1 MSSSGGQVWQ
11 SPSAIVDR
19 FLLLVVCLKP
29 VQVMTMRR
37 PPSWSAFH
45 FYFQLNMTVLRSH
58 NELVYHFSSF
68 LLGPNGAGARSC
80 RHQGVCVDTWNSS
93 GRTSGTSV
101 LTICLHSVS
110 LPSPDGLW
118 SSSRAALRVASREPD
133 GHADGDDHDD
143 DDRHRRRGVLLV
155 HLHPLL

>member
-1 MSSSGGQVWQ
+1 MSET
-11 SPSAIVDR
+11 SASNKNQKTSVLVS
-19 FLLLVVCLKP
+19 FL
-29 VQVMTMRR
+29 
-37 PPSWSAFH
+37 
-45 FYFQLNMTVLRSH
+45 FYFQLDMTVLRSH

-143 DDRHRRRGVLLV
+143 DDRHRRRVVLLV